1 MRIINTQW
9 QLKTFLIM
17 KIALSNNKIIE
28 LSLIIDDDNTEER
41 ENQFNFDFDV
51 RYDDVQDNIFYIIF
65 DLQIEHPKD
74 FKLSAKYVSVFK
86 TSEKIDDE
94 FRNSEFTTIN
104 APAIA
109 FPFLR
114 SFVATITLNSGFTP
128 AILPSVNFID
138 FKKQKTIES
147 NFQR

>member
-1 MRIINTQW
+1 
-9 QLKTFLIM
+9 M

-28 LSLIIDDDNTEER
+28 LNLVIDNDNTEER

-65 DLQIEHPKD
+65 DVQIEHPTD

-94 FRNSEFTTIN
+94 FKNSEFTTIN

-128 AILPSVNFID
+128 AILPSINFID
-138 FKKQKTIES
+138 FKTQKTIES
-147 NFQR
+147 GLDKQK